1 MIFAA
6 IARLGVPQRL
16 IGPLLGGVA
25 VLLLGLCVVLWLR
38 THDAKVI
45 ERHEAPIAK
54 QITEATTAANDRA
67 NANDAARQAEN
78 ARADEQ
84 LRGAIRDEQS
94 SNPEAARAS
103 AGPVTSR
110 AIDELRRRQ
119 AKAGAPAGGTR

>member
-1 MIFAA
+1 MPFLTLLRTSRAAQIGLGALILA
-6 IARLGVPQRL
+6 IAFG
-16 IGPLLGGVA
+16 IW
-25 VLLLGLCVVLWLR
+25 LWR
-38 THDAKVI
+38 HDRAVI